1 MSMKRHNK
9 QKKKQNRRIAA
20 IVTAS
25 VLTVTLGTVGIFHQ
39 MQPIEAYAK
48 ESFTGTE
55 AGRRGAYRGGQ
66 SVCDSGYCTELC
78 HL

>member
-39 MQPIEAYAK
+39 MQPIEAYA
-48 ESFTGTE
+48 
-55 AGRRGAYRGGQ
+55 
-66 SVCDSGYCTELC
+66 
-78 HL
+78 